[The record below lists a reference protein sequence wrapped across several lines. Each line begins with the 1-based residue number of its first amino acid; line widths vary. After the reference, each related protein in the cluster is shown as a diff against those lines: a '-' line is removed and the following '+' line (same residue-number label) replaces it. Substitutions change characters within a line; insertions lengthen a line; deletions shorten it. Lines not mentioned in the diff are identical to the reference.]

1 MTSRTKR
8 QSSAECA
15 LPSELGCPSIFS
27 ILRLTIQLTRSR
39 PAKLVL
45 TSVKKWAR
53 NCSAWGSFAQS
64 TLSSGGPQHRHTV
77 DLERLFGH
85 PTASDP
91 HTNRNAL
98 WGRNASSEGR
108 NGARVGGHLRRR
120 SYWAWPGTPSPVQS
134 YAPSVKE
141 TSDRR
146 MTAVERRSMTTRA
159 KAFNGA
165 TRTLDT
171 GEGRSQDPA

>member
-64 TLSSGGPQHRHTV
+64 TLSSGGPHQIRT
-77 DLERLFGH
+77 
-85 PTASDP
+85 PTATRSGAATHQAREETAPGLGDISDAAP
-91 HTNRNAL
+91 IGLGPAHPARFNPTR
-98 WGRNASSEGR
+98 RASKKR
-108 NGARVGGHLRRR
+108 QAR
-120 SYWAWPGTPSPVQS
+120 A
-134 YAPSVKE
+134 
-141 TSDRR
+141 
-146 MTAVERRSMTTRA
+146 
-159 KAFNGA
+159 
-165 TRTLDT
+165 
-171 GEGRSQDPA
+171 